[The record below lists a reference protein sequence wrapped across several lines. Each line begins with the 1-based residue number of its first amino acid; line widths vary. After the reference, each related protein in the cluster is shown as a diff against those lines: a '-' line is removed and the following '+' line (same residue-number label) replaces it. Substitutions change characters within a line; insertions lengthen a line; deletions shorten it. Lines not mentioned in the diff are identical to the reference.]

1 MSTLGKRV
9 IYVGPADGSNHKP
22 LNVEGIALDAVVPG
36 TLVAL
41 SSTGLSTSAAAA
53 IAFSQQMMV
62 ADKDQMKSKSVDD
75 AWTINESMVAIA
87 PRSGEFL
94 NVMVA
99 AGNNITSRGIPL
111 SRNGAGLL
119 KIALTD
125 GTEQI
130 LCYSDEIINVTAGAL
145 VCVRIA

>member
-1 MSTLGKRV
+1 MSILGKRV
-9 IYVGPADGSNHKP
+9 IYVGPADDSNQKP
-22 LNVEGIALDAVVPG
+22 LNVEGIALDAVAPG

-41 SSTGLSTSAAAA
+41 SSSGLSTSAAAA
-53 IAFSQQMMV
+53 TAFSQQLMV

-94 NVMVA
+94 NVIVA

-119 KIALTD
+119 KIAVTD
-125 GTEQI
+125 GSEQI
-130 LCYSDEIINVTAGAL
+130 LCYSDEIINVTADAL